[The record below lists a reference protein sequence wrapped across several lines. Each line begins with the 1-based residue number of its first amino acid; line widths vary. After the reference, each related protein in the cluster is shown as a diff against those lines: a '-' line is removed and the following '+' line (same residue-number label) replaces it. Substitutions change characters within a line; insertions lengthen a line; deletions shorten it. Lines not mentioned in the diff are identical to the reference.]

1 MPKRPIGDRDSPN
14 DIRQKIGK
22 FRSDNDSQPATT
34 QSWQHVM
41 YSMQQENQKLHEE
54 NDNLRNQL
62 ASATHAL
69 KNLKHNQKICVEQNQ
84 TLKNS
89 AKQMREDFEKQYNRL
104 QQKFMNLWTQ
114 ANHYASSLVNP
125 NNRGVNA
132 HTLHV
137 HTTTFLAFL
146 QQLQQ

>member
-1 MPKRPIGDRDSPN
+1 MPKRPRDENRNSPN

-22 FRSDNDSQPATT
+22 FQSDNIT
-34 QSWQHVM
+34 QSTSWQHFM
-41 YSMQQENQKLHEE
+41 YEMQQENQKLHKE

-69 KNLKHNQKICVEQNQ
+69 TNLKHNQKICVEQNQ

-89 AKQMREDFEKQYNRL
+89 AKQMREEFEKQYNRL

>member
-1 MPKRPIGDRDSPN
+1 MPKRPRDENRNSPN
-14 DIRQKIGK
+14 DIRQKIDMFQG
-22 FRSDNDSQPATT
+22 NNIT
-34 QSWQHVM
+34 QSASWQHVM
-41 YSMQQENQKLHEE
+41 HSMQQENQKLHEE

-69 KNLKHNQKICVEQNQ
+69 ENLRRNQKICVEQNQ

-89 AKQMREDFEKQYNRL
+89 ATQMRKEFENQYNRL
-104 QQKFMNLWTQ
+104 QQKFMNLLTQ
-114 ANHYASSLVNP
+114 AHRYATSLVNP
-125 NNRGVNA
+125 NNRGRSA

-137 HTTTFLAFL
+137 HTSSFLAFL